1 VIGVGRVAGWYFAAA
16 PARYLAAVRIGIG
29 AYALGWL
36 AFTAAELLALADL
49 DPSRFDPV
57 GVVGVLGI
65 GPLDRGVVGAI
76 LAGTVISA
84 GLVVAGWRYRVA
96 VPAFALGL
104 LLLTTYQNSWGKLLH
119 TENLLVLHALVLAVS
134 PAADALVVGAHRRRP
149 DSFRYGWP
157 LRAMALAT
165 VLAYVAAGVSKLR
178 YGGLPWMTA
187 ENLQSWVAF
196 DLVRKELFGDPYLA
210 AVVDA
215 LDHAWPFA
223 VAAVFTVAVELVA
236 PVALLGR
243 RWARVWVTA
252 AWLMHAS
259 VLVVMAV
266 GFPYQLVGVA
276 FLPVLL
282 TSRGRTSGTAA
293 RAVGRPQA
301 SRCVSSRRDVSS
313 RGPRGRE
320 GPFPTARSEGPN
332 MADTPNNKDE
342 AKGRVKEAAGN
353 LTGDDDLKNEG
364 KVDKAV
370 GGVKDAADK
379 AADKVKDVFGKD

>member
-1 VIGVGRVAGWYFAAA
+1 VGRVAGWYFAAA

-84 GLVVAGWRYRVA
+84 GLVVAGWWYRLA
-96 VPAFALGL
+96 APAFALGL

-243 RWARVWVTA
+243 RWARVWVAA

-266 GFPYQLVGVA
+266 GFP
-276 FLPVLL
+276 
-282 TSRGRTSGTAA
+282 TSWSAS
-293 RAVGRPQA
+293 PS
-301 SRCVSSRRDVSS
+301 SRCC
-313 RGPRGRE
+313 
-320 GPFPTARSEGPN
+320 
-332 MADTPNNKDE
+332 
-342 AKGRVKEAAGN
+342 
-353 LTGDDDLKNEG
+353 
-364 KVDKAV
+364 
-370 GGVKDAADK
+370 
-379 AADKVKDVFGKD
+379 